1 MRGGRAGGWR
11 LGAGGAV
18 LLALLLLGGCGAG
31 VRQDPP
37 AAAEVP
43 ALAARLGQ
51 APCVVASLLIKRLPP
66 EGQGEGELFSL
77 RLWAP
82 PDGRV
87 RVLAQKMDVDFLAA
101 LVAADGTFTV
111 LDPRAGVWADG
122 RLGDPAAPSLLR
134 DLALLVGE
142 ARHGPV
148 PPDAVA
154 AVGDDG
160 AWRYRDPI
168 TGWDAELTLGG
179 GDGLPA
185 GKLLRGADGG
195 ELRRLG
201 YERWTA
207 FEGLQRPGVVR
218 LTVAGD
224 PAAITIR
231 IKDLDAPA
239 TVSDERMALRLPE
252 GARQVGLAE
261 LLDGLGR

>member
-1 MRGGRAGGWR
+1 MAPRA
-11 LGAGGAV
+11 LLLAAV
-18 LLALLLLGGCGAG
+18 LLVAGCGAG
-31 VRQDPP
+31 PRQDPP
-37 AAAEVP
+37 ASADVA
-43 ALAARLGQ
+43 ALAAQVGQ

-101 LVAADGTFTV
+101 LVAADGGFTV
-111 LDPRAGVWADG
+111 LDPRAGVWSSG
-122 RLGDPAAPSLLR
+122 RLGDPEAPALLR

-154 AVGDDG
+154 AVAADG
-160 AWRYRDPI
+160 QWRYRDPI
-168 TGWDAELTLGG
+168 TGWAAEVAV
-179 GDGLPA
+179 DRASGLPSGKVLRA
-185 GKLLRGADGG
+185 GDGG

-201 YERWTA
+201 YERWAA
-207 FEGLQRPGVVR
+207 FDGLQRPGVVR
-218 LTVAGD
+218 LAVAGD
-224 PAAITIR
+224 PAAYTIR
-231 IKDLDAPA
+231 MKDLDAPA

-252 GARQVGLAE
+252 GARQVPLAE